1 MKPWKIFDHT
11 GVLAGQ
17 WNIEL
22 PVDHSG
28 DPGVVTIPIHESVTD
43 WYLEH
48 LAYDSRLGGFVA
60 PDGFPFARLGF
71 FEPRPNFPPD
81 PPVTGRHVIYGQGR
95 TVLGMLGLTDA
106 EFDLLRRNG
115 YLTLAAPAEPGGPR
129 LVSAAADICKQVYH
143 QCTVRVEHGPHPS
156 IQPILR
162 CVAGAEHLT
171 KLEHFESR
179 AAALKRIGE
188 AIERGKRP
196 TAPDPRSAPG

>member
-1 MKPWKIFDHT
+1 MTPWKIFDHT

-43 WYLEH
+43 WYQEH
-48 LAYDSRLGGFVA
+48 LAYDSRLGGFVVRE
-60 PDGFPFARLGF
+60 GFPFARLGF
-71 FEPRPNFPPD
+71 FEPWPNFPPD

-95 TVLGMLGLTDA
+95 AVLGILGLTDA
-106 EFDLLRRNG
+106 EFALMQRNG
-115 YLTLAAPAEPGGPR
+115 NLV
-129 LVSAAADICKQVYH
+129 LVSAIPSARGLLKPGEDMKAAYSY
-143 QCTVRVEHGPHPS
+143 QCTIKVELGPHPS
-156 IQPILR
+156 VQPILR
-162 CVAGAEHLT
+162 CVDGAEHLT

-188 AIERGKRP
+188 AIERGERP
-196 TAPDPRSAPG
+196 TAPNPLSAPG

>member
-1 MKPWKIFDHT
+1 MKPWRIFDHT

-17 WNIEL
+17 WYIEL

-28 DPGVVTIPIHESVTD
+28 NPGRVTVPIHESVTD

-48 LAYDSRLGGFVA
+48 LDYDSRLGGFVA
-60 PDGFPFARLGF
+60 PEGFPLARLRF
-71 FEPRPNFPPD
+71 FEPWPNFPPA
-81 PPVTGRHVIYGQGR
+81 PPATRRYVIYGQGR

-106 EFDLLRRNG
+106 EFDLLRRGG
-115 YLTLAAPAEPGGPR
+115 YLTLVAPLPGARGLLKTGEDMTAAY
-129 LVSAAADICKQVYH
+129 SY
-143 QCTVRVEHGPHPS
+143 QCTIKVERGPHPS

-196 TAPDPRSAPG
+196 TAPDPRPAPG